1 MKSKQKEC
9 HCERLKGAWQS
20 QQKECL
26 CERSVA
32 IPPVFYEKEDK
43 LKRILIIFIAV
54 YLILISPHLFSQK
67 MDTADY
73 RIGPKDLLDISVF
86 GLDEL
91 TKTVRVSEDG
101 KISLP
106 LVGEVEVE
114 GITKVDLEKKLS
126 QLLEEKYLQNAQVTV
141 FISEYQSKRVS
152 VLGAVRNPGP
162 YELLGRQTLLQI
174 ISQAGGITIESGKE
188 IIVIREVEDGVSTAL
203 KISIDDLFLEGDA
216 RLNIPLQ
223 PNDIVN
229 IPLDR
234 IVNIYVFGQ
243 VRRPGALGVRRS
255 NIPTL
260 LQAIGQAGGFS
271 ERASKGK
278 VLIKR
283 IDDDGKEIKIK
294 VNVKSIIKGKRK
306 DIQLLEND
314 VVIVPETIF

>member
-1 MKSKQKEC
+1 MK
-9 HCERLKGAWQS
+9 RT
-20 QQKECL
+20 
-26 CERSVA
+26 
-32 IPPVFYEKEDK
+32 
-43 LKRILIIFIAV
+43 LIIFITV
-54 YLILISPHLFSQK
+54 YLILFSPHLFSQK
-67 MDTADY
+67 RDTADY

-114 GITKVDLEKKLS
+114 GITKTELEKKLG
-126 QLLEEKYLQNAQVTV
+126 QLLEEKYLQNPQVTV

-152 VLGAVRNPGP
+152 VLGAVSNPGP

-174 ISQAGGITIESGKE
+174 ISQAGGITNESGKE
-188 IIVIREVEDGVSTAL
+188 IIVIREVEDGVSTSL
-203 KISIDDLFLEGDA
+203 KISIEDLFLKGDA

-223 PNDIVN
+223 PDDIVN
-229 IPLDR
+229 IPIDR

-243 VRRPGALGVRRS
+243 VRNPGALGVKRS

-306 DIQLLEND
+306 DIRLLEND
-314 VVIVPETIF
+314 VVIVPETVF